1 MINLEQLKNLSILY
15 VEDEALIRQNAIEF
29 LSRYC
34 DNVFEAE
41 DGEEGFQI
49 YQEEKPDIIISD
61 IKMPKL
67 NGLDFATKIRKT
79 DKKTPIIMLT
89 AHTQTDYLLKAV
101 ELQLIKYLVKPLSLK
116 ELKDALLM
124 AIEILAGDSALVILN
139 STTQYDRFNQT
150 LFVDK
155 NLIRLTYKELLFFDF
170 LLKHKDRVIT
180 YDEIEKIVWAYD
192 VMSKDA
198 IRSLVRSVRRKTGI
212 DFIDN
217 VSGMGYRLMVG

>member
-15 VEDEALIRQNAIEF
+15 VEDERFIRKNAIEF

-41 DGEEGFQI
+41 DGIEGFQI

-67 NGLDFATKIRKT
+67 NGLEFATKIRKT
-79 DKKTPIIMLT
+79 DKTTPIIMLT

-101 ELQLIKYLVKPLSLK
+101 ELQLVKYLIKPLSLK
-116 ELKDALLM
+116 ELKEALLM
-124 AIEILAGDSALVILN
+124 AIEILSGDNAFITLN
-139 STTQYDRFNQT
+139 SRSYYDRFNQT

-155 NLIRLTYKELLFFDF
+155 KPIRFTYKELLFFDF
-170 LLKHKDRVIT
+170 LFKHKERVVSYT
-180 YDEIEKIVWAYD
+180 EIEKIVWEYD

-198 IRSLVRSVRRKTGI
+198 LRSLVRSVRKKIGI

-217 VSGMGYRLMVG
+217 ISGMGYRLMVE

>member
-1 MINLEQLKNLSILY
+1 MINLDQLKNLSILY
-15 VEDEALIRQNAIEF
+15 VEDEPLIRKNAIEF

-34 DNVFEAE
+34 DKVFEAE
-41 DGEEGFQI
+41 DGVEGFQI

-67 NGLDFATKIRKT
+67 NGLELATKIRKE
-79 DKKTPIIMLT
+79 DKVTPIIMLT

-116 ELKDALLM
+116 ELKEALLM
-124 AIEILAGDSALVILN
+124 AIEILSGDSALVMLN
-139 STTQYDRFNQT
+139 STTHYDRFNQT

-155 NLIRLTYKELLFFDF
+155 KLIRLTYKELLFFDF
-170 LLKHKDRVIT
+170 LLKHKDRVVT

-192 VMSKDA
+192 VMSKNA
-198 IRSLVRSVRRKTGI
+198 LRSLVRSVRRKTGI
-212 DFIDN
+212 DFIEN
-217 VSGMGYRLMVG
+217 ISGMGYRLMVD

>member
-1 MINLEQLKNLSILY
+1 MINLKQLKTLSILY
-15 VEDEALIRQNAIEF
+15 VEDEQLIRKNAIEF

-41 DGEEGFQI
+41 DGVEGFQI
-49 YQEEKPDIIISD
+49 YQEEKIDIIISD

-67 NGLDFATKIRKT
+67 NGLELATKIRKE
-79 DKKTPIIMLT
+79 DKVTPIIMLT

-101 ELQLIKYLVKPLSLK
+101 ELQLIKYLVKPLVLSQLK
-116 ELKDALLM
+116 EALLM
-124 AIEILAGDSALVILN
+124 AIEIISGDNALIMLN
-139 STTQYDRFNQT
+139 SRTCYDRFNQT

-155 NLIRLTYKELLFFDF
+155 KLIKLTYKELLFFDF
-170 LLKHKDRVIT
+170 LLKHKERVVT
-180 YDEIEKIVWAYD
+180 YEEIEKIIWAYD

-198 IRSLVRSVRRKTGI
+198 LRSLVRSVRRKIGM
-212 DFIDN
+212 DFIEN